1 MWEKLVEKIK
11 EIKNYNEKQ
20 LLLILIFVYFSVAES
35 STLDFIV
42 QSIKYLHNEDWYVNG
57 IYNFVLNKFYL

>member
-20 LLLILIFVYFSVAES
+20 LLLILIFVYFSVAKS

-42 QSIKYLHNEDWYVNG
+42 QSIKYLHNED
-57 IYNFVLNKFYL
+57 

>member
-57 IYNFVLNKFYL
+57 IYNFLLNKFYL